1 MFVFFLLFLSPRY
14 YTKRGIPLFLL
25 LLVSDGLLI
34 NYEDQ
39 LFNALLFIV
48 RSGIFLTLM
57 GLVINRLRHLKINL
71 FQVIVLILAIGLNI
85 SLLYMLV
92 EMVPLEQS
100 YTLSDFLFYV
110 YGFSV
115 IASVTA
121 AVSFSNRFANKSS
134 IFLLGGVLSLVFSDL
149 TYFIAFNLNF
159 SMFYIVDRIFNMIG
173 IALLLRFIQL
183 DTRSFA
189 KSYQEI

>member
-14 YTKRGIPLFLL
+14 YNKRGILLFIL
-25 LLVSDGLLI
+25 LLVSDALLI

-57 GLVINRLRHLKINL
+57 GLVINRLRYLKINL

-121 AVSFSNRFANKSS
+121 AVSFRNRFTNKSS

>member
-14 YTKRGIPLFLL
+14 YNKRGILLFIL

-71 FQVIVLILAIGLNI
+71 FQVMVLILAIGLNI

-159 SMFYIVDRIFNMIG
+159 STFYIVDRIFNMIG